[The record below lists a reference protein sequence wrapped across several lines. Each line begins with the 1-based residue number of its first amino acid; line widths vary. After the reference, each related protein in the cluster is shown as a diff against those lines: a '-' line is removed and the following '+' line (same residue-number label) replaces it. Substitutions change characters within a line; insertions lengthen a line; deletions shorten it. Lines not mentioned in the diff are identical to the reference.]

1 MTPDHDF
8 LMDVLPNGRV
18 FVCSAC
24 SGHGFKFAPLVG
36 AVMADLATTG
46 TSTRLGDMAR
56 YRLSRLVNP
65 RAKL

>member
-8 LMDVLPNGRV
+8 VMDVLPNGRV

-36 AVMADLATTG
+36 AVMADLATSG
-46 TSTRLGDMAR
+46 TSTRLGDMQR
-56 YRLSRLVNP
+56 YRLSRLVNR